1 MPARRKEVRAEVMTE
16 ASRWSRVEVTISLA
30 RHTCSMED
38 RERLE
43 ATRWDTKVSK
53 ELGEGDASRMD
64 ADELEDTMRS
74 CYVPIQV
81 DPRCGFM
88 AVDCVDGIVRRSS
101 MALQLEF
108 DLATLQP
115 SWKWHS
121 VLLMDI
127 VVKAQGHTRTRGRTA
142 SERFRGRASAK
153 ESSGLASYKLAI
165 RHSQYRSSFIPASIR
180 CTRHCLSQSTLS
192 FALLVLEEMIFDE
205 SSHRILPKDP
215 PHRTQD

>member
-1 MPARRKEVRAEVMTE
+1 
-16 ASRWSRVEVTISLA
+16 
-30 RHTCSMED
+30 
-38 RERLE
+38 
-43 ATRWDTKVSK
+43 
-53 ELGEGDASRMD
+53 
-64 ADELEDTMRS
+64 
-74 CYVPIQV
+74 
-81 DPRCGFM
+81 
-88 AVDCVDGIVRRSS
+88 

-115 SWKWHS
+115 CWKWHS

-127 VVKAQGHTRTRGRTA
+127 VVKAQGHTRRTA
-142 SERFRGRASAK
+142 SQRFRGRASAK

-165 RHSQYRSSFIPASIR
+165 RHSQYRSSFNPAFIR